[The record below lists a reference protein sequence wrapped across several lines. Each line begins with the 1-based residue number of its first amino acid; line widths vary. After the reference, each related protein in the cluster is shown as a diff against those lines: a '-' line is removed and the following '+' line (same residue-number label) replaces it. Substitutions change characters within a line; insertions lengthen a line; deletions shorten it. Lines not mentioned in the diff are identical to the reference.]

1 ARHEV
6 TNNQYAQFL
15 NAQQASEEQ
24 VNSWINLKGQDCQV
38 EKIRNH
44 YRAKPGFEQHPLVTV
59 SWYGAQDYCQWAGG
73 QLPSEAQWEFAAQG
87 GKRSQGYTYAGS
99 NNPDEVA
106 WYSSNS
112 GGQTH
117 PVGQK
122 KPNELGLYDMS
133 GNGWEWCSDWY
144 SSDYYKNSPQNNPQ
158 GPSNGSRRVVRGGSW
173 LHYPE
178 FCRVALR
185 NLFHPGYRYGA
196 LGFRL
201 ARTL

>member
-1 ARHEV
+1 MGSRGGGRDERPAHRVTLTDFSIARHEV

-122 KPNELGLYDMS
+122 KPNELGL
-133 GNGWEWCSDWY
+133 
-144 SSDYYKNSPQNNPQ
+144 
-158 GPSNGSRRVVRGGSW
+158 V
-173 LHYPE
+173 
-178 FCRVALR
+178 
-185 NLFHPGYRYGA
+185 
-196 LGFRL
+196 
-201 ARTL
+201 